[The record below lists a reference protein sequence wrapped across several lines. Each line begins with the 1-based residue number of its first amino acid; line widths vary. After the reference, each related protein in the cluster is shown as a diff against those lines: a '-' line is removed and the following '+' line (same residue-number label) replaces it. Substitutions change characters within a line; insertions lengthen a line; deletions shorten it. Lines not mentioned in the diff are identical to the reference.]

1 MAVQNFLKSLSGR
14 LSAASEVS
22 TQADVITA
30 SDAQRRLELLDDFE
44 RAAMGWLWASDAEG
58 RLIYISESALEKL
71 EVEASDLLTQPIS
84 ALFETD
90 PNNPDERS
98 DRPFKFQLSA
108 RSKLNDLTVRVTAR
122 KFDNRGKQIWWSISG
137 QPKLGPNGNFL
148 GYRGSAKDISVE
160 YERKLVDSKLAEYD
174 SLTGLANRHRM
185 NKRLE
190 QTLAAYKATNRT
202 CALLML
208 DLDRFK
214 QVNDTM
220 GHQAGDELLRQ
231 VAERL
236 QRVVGDRGEIGRLGG
251 DEFQIMLPD
260 FEDRG
265 QLGELSEK
273 IINLISQP
281 YPIDGKRALIGTSVG
296 VAVAPFDGVDK
307 DEIVHCADLALYAAK
322 NGGRGQ
328 FRFYSAELKDE
339 AEERRLLM
347 EDMREALANDQLELH
362 YQPVVRTA
370 DNMVVCMEALMRWE
384 HPERGGISPAVFIPM
399 AEESNLINQLGEW
412 ALRQACQDALAWPE
426 TVRVAVNVSA
436 LQFVNPNFPTVV
448 TNALAASGLDPT
460 RLELELTESV
470 FMGDSDTTEE
480 TFKTLKA
487 LGIRLAL
494 DDFGTGYSSLSYLRS
509 APFDKI
515 KVDKSFVDSCT
526 QKDQNS
532 AKIIAAII
540 GLSNALGM
548 ETTVE
553 GVEAFDQLELVKSKG
568 AKYIQGWIYS
578 KALKQETVLERIGS
592 GDFKIEP
599 DGPERFRSE
608 RRTVFRRI
616 GVIHGDHRY
625 EAVMRD
631 LSKTGSRI
639 DGLVGVP
646 IGTGLV
652 LDLGGGQLVVC
663 TVIRSQDAMIAVEF
677 ENALVSD
684 GAGGL
689 CTRHR
694 ASPYALA
701 AAGMPPATS
710 GKNADQTSTGKPQ
723 FMEVSITGPRSGA

>member
-1 MAVQNFLKSLSGR
+1 
-14 LSAASEVS
+14 
-22 TQADVITA
+22 
-30 SDAQRRLELLDDFE
+30 
-44 RAAMGWLWASDAEG
+44 MGWLWASDAEG

-236 QRVVGDRGEIGRLGG
+236 QRVVGARGEIGRLGG

-296 VAVAPFDGVDK
+296 VAVAPFDG
-307 DEIVHCADLALYAAK
+307 
-322 NGGRGQ
+322 
-328 FRFYSAELKDE
+328 
-339 AEERRLLM
+339 
-347 EDMREALANDQLELH
+347 
-362 YQPVVRTA
+362 
-370 DNMVVCMEALMRWE
+370 
-384 HPERGGISPAVFIPM
+384 
-399 AEESNLINQLGEW
+399 
-412 ALRQACQDALAWPE
+412 
-426 TVRVAVNVSA
+426 
-436 LQFVNPNFPTVV
+436 
-448 TNALAASGLDPT
+448 
-460 RLELELTESV
+460 
-470 FMGDSDTTEE
+470 
-480 TFKTLKA
+480 
-487 LGIRLAL
+487 
-494 DDFGTGYSSLSYLRS
+494 
-509 APFDKI
+509 
-515 KVDKSFVDSCT
+515 
-526 QKDQNS
+526 
-532 AKIIAAII
+532 
-540 GLSNALGM
+540 
-548 ETTVE
+548 
-553 GVEAFDQLELVKSKG
+553 
-568 AKYIQGWIYS
+568 
-578 KALKQETVLERIGS
+578 
-592 GDFKIEP
+592 
-599 DGPERFRSE
+599 
-608 RRTVFRRI
+608 
-616 GVIHGDHRY
+616 
-625 EAVMRD
+625 
-631 LSKTGSRI
+631 
-639 DGLVGVP
+639 
-646 IGTGLV
+646 
-652 LDLGGGQLVVC
+652 GGQ
-663 TVIRSQDAMIAVEF
+663 
-677 ENALVSD
+677 
-684 GAGGL
+684 G
-689 CTRHR
+689 
-694 ASPYALA
+694 
-701 AAGMPPATS
+701 
-710 GKNADQTSTGKPQ
+710 
-723 FMEVSITGPRSGA
+723 